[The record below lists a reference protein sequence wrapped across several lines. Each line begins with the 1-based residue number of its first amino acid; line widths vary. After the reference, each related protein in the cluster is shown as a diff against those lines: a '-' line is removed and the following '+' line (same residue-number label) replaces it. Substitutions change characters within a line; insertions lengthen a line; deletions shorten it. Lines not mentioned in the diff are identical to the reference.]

1 MKVIAGVLFVV
12 FLALGFTFM
21 VWGMNETMGLNSGP
35 ALIGAACFFAIIARI
50 AQAHL
55 LHNGSINQPNTLPI
69 KAETGRE
76 TPEHQPTEERVASST
91 KCKDCQEF
99 IPIDDFNNSGA
110 ATCPYCGSLN
120 EPHDNTFKVLIWGTI
135 IFAVGFLLLF
145 IVMKVINE

>member
-55 LHNGSINQPNTLPI
+55 IHNGSINLPNTLPL

-76 TPEHQPTEERVASST
+76 TPVHQPTEARVASPR
-91 KCKDCQEF
+91 KCKHCQEIITDSDIHF
-99 IPIDDFNNSGA
+99 YGLKCRHCGGWNDD
-110 ATCPYCGSLN
+110 T
-120 EPHDNTFKVLIWGTI
+120 E
-135 IFAVGFLLLF
+135 
-145 IVMKVINE
+145 